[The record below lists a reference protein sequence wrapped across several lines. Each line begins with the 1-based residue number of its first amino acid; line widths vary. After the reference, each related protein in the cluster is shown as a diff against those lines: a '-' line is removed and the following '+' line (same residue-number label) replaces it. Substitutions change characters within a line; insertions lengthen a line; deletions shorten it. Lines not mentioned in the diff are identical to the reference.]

1 MHHRLIQQLRRSLE
15 EILGE
20 AVDRGDIKESTEADL
35 SSTIAFRLSKKLGKT
50 PREIAEEISSEITLP
65 QTFER
70 VDAVNGYLNFFFNHP
85 VIFPH
90 VMADIRERKDSYG
103 RGEKKK
109 DKIIL
114 EHTSI
119 NPSGPI
125 HVGRLRNSLIGDA
138 VYRILS
144 FYGYEVETHYYVN
157 DIGKQI
163 AIIAQGMEEGI
174 KPDEKVVD
182 MHREYVQKP
191 DFQVFFQ
198 YVAANRIFEEDT
210 QFADRVQ
217 ELIRKAEGGDEDSL
231 KKITAVAVKCL
242 SGQKVIFQKLDI
254 NFNYFDFESQ
264 HIRSSD
270 IREVIDFLRETV
282 YWRETEGGCGLDLS
296 VFGLKRREGISIL
309 QRRDGTSVYLTRDIA
324 YHLKKVNLGDIIIN
338 VLGEDHKFEF
348 RQLEAILREIYKI
361 EKPLEAVHYSFVNFE
376 GAELSTR
383 KGQIIPVDKLIDE
396 AIGKAAVEIEKR
408 KTAGREA
415 APDIGIGAIKY
426 HILKTAPSKP
436 INFNWSQALNFEG
449 EASPY
454 IQYAFARCCSVL
466 RKADINIDVI
476 DIGRV
481 DTRLEE
487 EEKDLLM
494 QLMRFPDV
502 VAKSAVGRR
511 PDTVAHYLF
520 ELASGFSRF
529 YKKCRVLQAEGGVK
543 ERRLLLVDSTRQ
555 VLGNGLGLLGIRA
568 PERM

>member
-50 PREIAEEISSEITLP
+50 PHEIAEEISSGITLP

-85 VIFPH
+85 VIFPN

-103 RGEKKK
+103 GGKKKK

-163 AIIAQGMEEGI
+163 AIIAWGIEEGI
-174 KPDEKVVD
+174 KPDEKVAD
-182 MHREYVQKP
+182 MHREYRQKP

-217 ELIRKAEGGDEDSL
+217 ELIRKAESGDEDSL

-254 NFNYFDFESQ
+254 NFDSFDFESQ

-270 IREVIDFLRETV
+270 IRDVIDFLRETG
-282 YWRETEGGCGLDLS
+282 YWRETEEGCGLDLG

-324 YHLKKVNLGDIIIN
+324 YHLKKVKLGDIIIN

-348 RQLEAILREIYKI
+348 RQLKAILREIYKI
-361 EKPLEAVHYSFVNFE
+361 KKPLEAV
-376 GAELSTR
+376 
-383 KGQIIPVDKLIDE
+383 
-396 AIGKAAVEIEKR
+396 
-408 KTAGREA
+408 
-415 APDIGIGAIKY
+415 
-426 HILKTAPSKP
+426 
-436 INFNWSQALNFEG
+436 
-449 EASPY
+449 
-454 IQYAFARCCSVL
+454 
-466 RKADINIDVI
+466 
-476 DIGRV
+476 
-481 DTRLEE
+481 
-487 EEKDLLM
+487 
-494 QLMRFPDV
+494 
-502 VAKSAVGRR
+502 
-511 PDTVAHYLF
+511 
-520 ELASGFSRF
+520 
-529 YKKCRVLQAEGGVK
+529 
-543 ERRLLLVDSTRQ
+543 
-555 VLGNGLGLLGIRA
+555 
-568 PERM
+568 